1 MIFNTHYAYG
11 AGVSGAVIVVTAPT
25 GSTVTATLGS
35 KTLTAT
41 EKNGTWTFQV
51 KQFGE
56 WTITATLNSSTK
68 ISVVNVTE
76 KTTYNVTITYTVN
89 VNVKRTGNGVQ
100 GSGTF
105 CYVLINDEKVYETGV
120 YPVSIGDT
128 ITCIGRLTKASTVIQ
143 LNGKTVASAGAQN
156 IARYAYE
163 VNSDVNIAI
172 SYYGGTTNTYIKITE

>member
-11 AGVSGAVIVVTAPT
+11 ISGAVIIVTAPT
-25 GSTVTATLGS
+25 GSNVTATLGGR
-35 KTLTAT
+35 TLTAT

-56 WTITATLNSSTK
+56 WTIVATLGASSKST
-68 ISVVNVTE
+68 IVNVTE
-76 KTTYNVTITYTVN
+76 KTTYTVTIAYTVN
-89 VNVKRTGNGVQ
+89 VNVQRSGNGVQ

-105 CYVLINDEKVYETGV
+105 CYVLINDEKVYETGI

-128 ITCIGRLTKASTVIQ
+128 IKCVGRLTKASTVIQ

-156 IARYAYE
+156 IAEYE
-163 VNSDVNIAI
+163 YVVNSDINIAI
-172 SYYGGTTNTYIKITE
+172 SYYGGTTNTYIRITE